1 MKEKIYSLNG
11 GFMAN
16 KVCSRTASVTFWDGY
31 APWYKLW
38 IEHTHYHNSIIEM
51 LTTMVE
57 PGWKVLDVGS
67 GNGVLSLP
75 LCAMGC
81 EVTAIEP
88 STGMRNLLF
97 EEAMQRG
104 IDWIKIDDRRW
115 EDIPSFHFVDY
126 DLVMACNSLHLTG
139 QGFSKSLTKVFKT
152 GAENVVVIT
161 ERLPDIKVSW
171 RYGDYSML
179 FTKSYETESS
189 FAYHHMAEV
198 LDHHTFKKGA
208 HLSAHEELEIK
219 SKLSFENDH
228 LCIKDKAYVSMYWWQ
243 KQTKRR

>member
-1 MKEKIYSLNG
+1 
-11 GFMAN
+11 MAN

-38 IEHTHYHNSIIEM
+38 MEHNRYHNRIIEA

-57 PGWKVLDVGS
+57 PGWKVLDIGA

-104 IDWIKIDDRRW
+104 IDWIRIDDRRW
-115 EDIPSFHFVDY
+115 EDIPSFHFADY

-139 QGFSKSLTKVFKT
+139 QGFEQFSGKGIEDRGKECLCRVRAVARNQNTLVIRQLLHALYQSPTKQRVPLLITRWQRYWTITPTKKVVFLLLTK
-152 GAENVVVIT
+152 N
-161 ERLPDIKVSW
+161 
-171 RYGDYSML
+171 
-179 FTKSYETESS
+179 
-189 FAYHHMAEV
+189 
-198 LDHHTFKKGA
+198 
-208 HLSAHEELEIK
+208 
-219 SKLSFENDH
+219 SK
-228 LCIKDKAYVSMYWWQ
+228 
-243 KQTKRR
+243 